1 MMRSITSILIFSIL
15 FLISNE
21 ITAQTKSS
29 FTLKE
34 AQGYGLKNNH
44 DIKNALTDIKI
55 AKKQV
60 KETISIGLPQINGK
74 VSTTNYIDIPT
85 TLMPD
90 FISPAIYRV
99 NESNFGLTPIQP
111 LGDIQYFPVSFGTEF
126 NASADVSVN
135 QLIFSGDYIVG
146 LQSANSYL
154 QITKLQHQKTEI
166 DLKEFIAKAYFI
178 ILATERNANI
188 LRKTLEELK
197 KMLYETNE
205 MFKAGFVEDTDV
217 VQLELMVSDMEAS
230 LITVEKQIDIAYAY
244 LKFNMGFD
252 LNNDII
258 LSDDLNSLVK
268 EAESDLF
275 LKTGFN
281 LDQNIDYRIFISQ
294 KDLAYKELLL
304 EKSAY
309 LPTISAFFNATTNA
323 MRNEFDFFDAD
334 KTWYPSTLWG
344 VQMQIPIF
352 SSGKRSSRV
361 QKAKLK
367 LEKTNELQI
376 KIKEGLQ
383 LEEKQSRADLNNAFL
398 IYKNKI
404 KSLENAKKIYTK
416 TETKYLEGMVSSMEL
431 LQSHNQYL
439 SSEGNYI
446 KAVLDLLNAKQRMI
460 KLIE

>member
-1 MMRSITSILIFSIL
+1 MRSITLYLTFSIL
-15 FLISNE
+15 FLLSNR
-21 ITAQTKSS
+21 ITAQTKSN

-34 AQGYGLKNNH
+34 AQEYGLENNH

-74 VSTTNYIDIPT
+74 ISTTNYIDIPT

-90 FISPAIYRV
+90 FITPAIYNV
-99 NESNFGLTPIQP
+99 NESKFGLTPIQP
-111 LGDIQYFPVSFGTEF
+111 IGDIQYFPVSFGTEF
-126 NASADVSVN
+126 NAAANISVN

-154 QITKLQHQKTEI
+154 QTTILQHQKTGI
-166 DLKEFIAKAYFI
+166 NLKESIAKSYFI
-178 ILATERNANI
+178 VLVTERNAKI

-217 VQLELMVSDMEAS
+217 VQLELMVSDLEAS

-258 LSDDLNSLVK
+258 LSDDLNNLVK
-268 EAESDLF
+268 KAESDLL
-275 LKTGFN
+275 LKTGFV
-281 LDQNIDYRIFISQ
+281 LDQNINFRIFKSQ

-323 MRNEFDFFDAD
+323 MRSKFNFFDSD

-352 SSGKRSSRV
+352 SSGKRSLRV

-367 LEKTNELQI
+367 LEKTNELQA

-383 LEEKQSRADLNNAFL
+383 LEVKQTRADLNNAFL

-404 KSLENAKKIYTK
+404 KSLENAKKIYKK
-416 TETKYLEGMVSSMEL
+416 TETKYIEGMASSMEL

-439 SSEGNYI
+439 TSEGNYI
-446 KAVLDLLNAKQRMI
+446 KAVLDLLNAKQRMM
-460 KLIE
+460 KLMND